1 MNQIKITI
9 TDDKKEKDQ
18 SFEATAD
25 FDYQWDNSWLGYGG
39 EMSMTAFGSTEK
51 EAKERLLGELFTYQS
66 ELVKALSSLDK
77 PLEVD
82 KEL

>member
-25 FDYQWDNSWLGYGG
+25 FDYQWNNSWLGYGG

-66 ELVKALSSLDK
+66 EFVKALSSLDK
-77 PLEVD
+77 TKKD
-82 KEL
+82 I

>member
-25 FDYQWDNSWLGYGG
+25 FDYQWNNSWLGYGG

-66 ELVKALSSLDK
+66 EFVKALSSLDK
-77 PLEVD
+77 LTD
-82 KEL
+82 K

>member
-18 SFEATAD
+18 SFEATVD
-25 FDYQWDNSWLGYGG
+25 FDYQWNNSWLGYGG

-66 ELVKALSSLDK
+66 EFVKALSSLDK
-77 PLEVD
+77 PLTD
-82 KEL
+82 KE

>member
-1 MNQIKITI
+1 MKQIKITI

-25 FDYQWDNSWLGYGG
+25 FDYQWNNSWLGCGG

-66 ELVKALSSLDK
+66 EFVKALSSLDK
-77 PLEVD
+77 PD
-82 KEL
+82 K

>member
-25 FDYQWDNSWLGYGG
+25 FDYQWDNSGLGYGG

-51 EAKERLLGELFTYQS
+51 EAKERLLAELFTYQS
-66 ELVKALSSLDK
+66 ELVKSLASLDK
-77 PLEVD
+77 PLSD
-82 KEL
+82 KE